1 VDEKSNSKAQPED
14 QRMRDETDRVLATSR
29 RLLQEMERLIE
40 TAKQQRQKDLLR
52 KPKDEG

>member
-14 QRMRDETDRVLATSR
+14 QRMRDETERVLATSR

-40 TAKQQRQKDLLR
+40 TAKRQRQKDLLR